1 MLPGAEKGEMVG
13 RVEVEEE
20 EPGGS
25 VEVDEMDVLRLGSAK
40 LWKTKLRRSAGDG
53 EVAEAIATE
62 GGLVVVVVVDC
73 TDP

>member
-25 VEVDEMDVLRLGSAK
+25 VEVDEMDMLRLGSAK

-53 EVAEAIATE
+53 AVAEAVATE
-62 GGLVVVVVVDC
+62 GGLVVVVVVD
-73 TDP
+73 